1 MDRKL
6 GADYKVSDDI
16 MVYAS
21 ASSGYRLPGFNTRI
35 FQAGQTE
42 QQYLTALISYELGF
56 KADFFDRRLR
66 LNGNVFYMDYS
77 MRNAA
82 FSGREPRYG
91 PSAVD
96 LVIKP
101 GNQTLIPDGP
111 IDTTQ
116 WRAIHQ
122 LPRLQRGDRRAD
134 ERYYDR
140 YRMY

>member
-1 MDRKL
+1 MIKNSRWDLKL

-21 ASSGYRLPGFNTRI
+21 ASSGYRLLGFNTRI
-35 FQAGQTE
+35 FRGPTE
-42 QQYLTALISYELGF
+42 QQYLTALISYEIGF

-82 FSGREPRYG
+82 FSGREPRYD
-91 PSAVD
+91 PSAID

-101 GNQTLIPDGP
+101 GNQTLVPDGP
-111 IDTTQ
+111 IDTDGKASSPIAVTTM
-116 WRAIHQ
+116 R
-122 LPRLQRGDRRAD
+122 
-134 ERYYDR
+134 
-140 YRMY
+140 